1 MSGVT
6 GEDHLGFAKG
16 GSGGGWG
23 SGWQC
28 GEKLDDGLWAKV
40 GAGIGGGVKNEWE
53 LDGLRAEGAG
63 EFKGDAWIGGS
74 GVGQEGG
81 FLDGARGVA
90 VDDELHV
97 GAGEWEEARA
107 IGARGANFRVE
118 GGGEKLAGG
127 GAFHGEAGAIEEN
140 LVGGGCAAGK
150 VKRAFETTGAAD
162 ESSPEKDDNARMG
175 DDEAEVVF
183 LPRPAGHGGADKI
196 QAEEKEPQIEPG
208 GSVNVGAGDAGT
220 KSGLEKSGRNTN
232 SGQGDEQEHGEV
244 DGAQGVDP
252 PPQGGLASA
261 SEDLFIAGGRSRHG
275 KRIGRSVGRTRGTNF
290 SHRLLFQ
297 STSLAQFGVAEGPR

>member
-1 MSGVT
+1 M
-6 GEDHLGFAKG
+6 
-16 GSGGGWG
+16 
-23 SGWQC
+23 
-28 GEKLDDGLWAKV
+28 
-40 GAGIGGGVKNEWE
+40 
-53 LDGLRAEGAG
+53 
-63 EFKGDAWIGGS
+63 
-74 GVGQEGG
+74 
-81 FLDGARGVA
+81 
-90 VDDELHV
+90 
-97 GAGEWEEARA
+97 
-107 IGARGANFRVE
+107 
-118 GGGEKLAGG
+118 GGGEGDRGAGCELQG
-127 GAFHGEAGAIEEN
+127 RRGWRKVGRWRAFHGEAGAIEEN

-208 GSVNVGAGDAGT
+208 RAVNVGAGDAGT